1 MTATTLTSFEKL
13 RESVVG
19 LHRQVPLLN
28 GSFRTYINFDNAAST
43 PALGAVLEKVNAF
56 MEWYSSVHR
65 GAGFKSQLSTSIFE
79 EARRIIG
86 DFVGASPVEHVV
98 IFGKNASEA
107 INKLAFRLPLNPE
120 DTVLVSIMEHHSN
133 DLPWRAK
140 AQVEHIG
147 VDALGQLD
155 ETDFEAR
162 LAGLA
167 GRVKLV
173 AITGASNVTG
183 FLPDIHRLAVKAH
196 QAGAQIL
203 VDCAQLGPHRQVDM
217 LPLDNPAHLD
227 YVALSAHKM
236 YAPFGTGVLVCRRD
250 TFEQG
255 EPEYRGG
262 GTIKIVTPSTVDWS
276 SPPEKE
282 EAGSPNVV
290 GAVAMAAAIKL
301 MQSVGMAAIADHEAE
316 LTAYALEKLAAIPN
330 IEIYGDAVPGNSHKR
345 LGVIP
350 FNIAGISHFLV
361 AAILSAEWGIGVR
374 NGCFCAHPYLLHL
387 MGIDGTEAGKVRE
400 NILNNDRREMPGMVR
415 VSFGIYNTREEIDVL
430 AEALAHIA
438 AGNYMGK
445 YYQDKESG
453 EYRPEGWIF
462 DPGKY
467 FGF

>member
-1 MTATTLTSFEKL
+1 MTATLSSFEKL
-13 RESVVG
+13 RETVVG
-19 LHRQVPLLN
+19 LHQQVPLLD

-43 PALGAVLEKVNAF
+43 PVLGAVMEKVNAF

-65 GAGFKSQLSTSIFE
+65 GTGFKSQISTSTFE

-86 DFVGASPVEHVV
+86 NFVGARPAEHVV

-107 INKLAFRLPLNPE
+107 INKLAFRLCLNPE
-120 DTVLVSIMEHHSN
+120 DVVLVSLMEHHSN

-162 LAGLA
+162 LARLA

-217 LPLDNPAHLD
+217 LSLADPAHLD

-236 YAPFGTGVLVCRRD
+236 YAPFGTGVLVGRRD
-250 TFEQG
+250 TFAQG

-262 GTIKIVTPSTVDWS
+262 GTIKIVTPTTVDWS

-301 MQSVGMAAIADHEAE
+301 MQSIGMAAIAAHEAE

-330 IEIYGDAVPGNSHKR
+330 IEIYGDAVPGNSRKR

-350 FNIAGISHFLV
+350 FNITGFPHFLV

-387 MGIDGTEAGKVRE
+387 MGIAGTEAEKVRQ

-430 AEALAHIA
+430 VEALSRIA
-438 AGNYMGK
+438 AGNYAGK
-445 YYQDKESG
+445 YLQDKVSG
-453 EYRPEGWIF
+453 EYKPEGWSF

-467 FGF
+467 FGL